1 MSKKPRQKKLPASQD
16 RYRRLFETARDGI
29 LILDAATGR
38 ITEVNPFMTELL
50 GYSREEF
57 VGKELWELGLFKD
70 SKANQDAFRD
80 LAKKGFI
87 RYDDLPLRRTNG
99 EPRELEFISNIYA
112 EGDQQV
118 IQCNIRDITERKDAE
133 EQLREAH
140 SRLSFHVENTPLAV
154 IEWDSDFRVS
164 RWSASAERIFGWKAE
179 EVIGRTVDDWQFVFT
194 EDLDTVELL
203 TLRQRHGIEHHPR

>member
-1 MSKKPRQKKLPASQD
+1 MRKKPRQKKLPASQD

-38 ITEVNPFMTELL
+38 ITEVNPFMSELL

-57 VGKELWELGLFKD
+57 VGKELWELGLFKN

-80 LAKKGFI
+80 LEKKGFI
-87 RYDDLPLRRTNG
+87 RYDDLPLRTTNG

-118 IQCNIRDITERKDAE
+118 IQCNIRDITGRKDAE

-154 IEWDSDFRVS
+154 IEWDSDFRSMV
-164 RWSASAERIFGWKAE
+164 RVRRADFWME
-179 EVIGRTVDDWQFVFT
+179 GRGGHWQAC
-194 EDLDTVELL
+194 
-203 TLRQRHGIEHHPR
+203 R